1 MLANS
6 RDCKTQFEKQKAC
19 SSHMY
24 IYKYCFL
31 SHADDENIDYT

>member
-24 IYKYCFL
+24 MYCFL
-31 SHADDENIDYT
+31 SHADDKNIDYT